1 MGIIT
6 AKQLKQK
13 TGEVI
18 KRIKSGERLTLT
30 YLVKPLAVIKRAA
43 DRDIK
48 NKVSY
53 SVKAWDRI
61 ESTLNS
67 TNPEFKNWR
76 EATGWVRNRKLGVKS
91 ISVINSFF
99 IVTNQDLTPNF
110 LLYKFRDFPFSLFQF
125 V

>member
-1 MGIIT
+1 MGTIT

-30 YLVKPLAVIKRAA
+30 YRGKPLAVIEPTTNK
-43 DRDIK
+43 DIK
-48 NKVSY
+48 ESDKVCD

-61 ESTLNS
+61 EATLNS

-76 EATGWVRNRKLGVKS
+76 EATGWVRNR
-91 ISVINSFF
+91 N
-99 IVTNQDLTPNF
+99 
-110 LLYKFRDFPFSLFQF
+110 
-125 V
+125 